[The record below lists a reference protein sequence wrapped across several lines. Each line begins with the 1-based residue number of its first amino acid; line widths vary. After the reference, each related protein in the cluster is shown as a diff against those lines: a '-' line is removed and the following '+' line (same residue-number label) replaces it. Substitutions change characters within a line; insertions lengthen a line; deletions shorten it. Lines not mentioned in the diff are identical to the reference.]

1 MIFPL
6 WQNFKVPSFP
16 DDIAMAFIEEEL
28 GSPWPEI
35 YDELSPSPIAAGI
48 HHFYWLF
55 ERTFYLKNTG
65 N

>member
-1 MIFPL
+1 M
-6 WQNFKVPSFP
+6 PSFP